1 MATTVDFPACR
12 LQLSR
17 IRREWL
23 SNPSTCQGSGAIPSF
38 FINSTPGGRPG
49 PRTFK
54 FSLMISSDQNAR
66 NAKRE
71 TQRQLN
77 SRQKADDFAAPFT
90 GLCFFRNCFPA
101 LWLHDSLQ
109 PPSRTLFLQ
118 ELFSSPLAARFFA
131 APFTGLFA

>member
-23 SNPSTCQGSGAIPSF
+23 SNTSTCQGSGAIPSF

-77 SRQKADDFAAPFT
+77 SLQKADAFAPPFT
-90 GLCFFRNCFPA
+90 GLCFFMNCFPP
-101 LWLHDSLQ
+101 LCLPNSLH
-109 PPSRTLFLQ
+109 PPHPTFL
-118 ELFSSPLAARFFA
+118 LLIHFP
-131 APFTGLFA
+131 P